1 MDILSKEVN
10 CTEIQF
16 TEDGSW
22 RAMRPDSD
30 EYCIADSPSANT
42 TDNTATA
49 SESTTG
55 KFPKTFR
62 FGFFRQNVPFV
73 FVECGMYI
81 VHLIL
86 LYVHIL
92 RLY

>member
-1 MDILSKEVN
+1 MDILNKEVN

-30 EYCIADSPSANT
+30 EYCVADSPSDKT
-42 TDNTATA
+42 TDNTAAA

-55 KFPKTFR
+55 KFPKTFQ
-62 FGFFRQNVPFV
+62 FGLFKRNLSFV
-73 FVECGMYI
+73 FVVCAMYI

-86 LYVHIL
+86 LYVHI
-92 RLY
+92 